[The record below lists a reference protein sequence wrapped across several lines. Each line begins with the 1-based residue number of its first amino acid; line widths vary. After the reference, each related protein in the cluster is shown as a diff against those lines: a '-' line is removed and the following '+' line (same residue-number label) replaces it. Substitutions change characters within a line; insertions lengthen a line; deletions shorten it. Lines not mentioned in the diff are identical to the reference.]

1 MFPFKAQDN
10 VFTSYQ
16 KFTIIITIIT
26 ELQLLFLLYIIVIN
40 AVELFALSVSCS
52 LYITGYTGAKENA
65 QDCRLVTCL
74 TTGLFE
80 PVKS

>member
-1 MFPFKAQDN
+1 M
-10 VFTSYQ
+10 
-16 KFTIIITIIT
+16 TIII
-26 ELQLLFLLYIIVIN
+26 LLCIIVIN

-52 LYITGYTGAKENA
+52 LSISWYTGAKENA

>member
-1 MFPFKAQDN
+1 M
-10 VFTSYQ
+10 
-16 KFTIIITIIT
+16 TIII
-26 ELQLLFLLYIIVIN
+26 LLCIIVIN
-40 AVELFALSVSCS
+40 AVELFALSVSCPLS
-52 LYITGYTGAKENA
+52 ISWYTGAKENA